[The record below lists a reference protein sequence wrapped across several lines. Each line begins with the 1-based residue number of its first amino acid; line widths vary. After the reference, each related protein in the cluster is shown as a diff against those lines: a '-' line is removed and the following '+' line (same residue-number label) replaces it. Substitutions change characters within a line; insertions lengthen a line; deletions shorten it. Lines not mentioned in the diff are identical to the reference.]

1 MSQSHSETAP
11 SLRITR
17 PFPAL
22 LEWARNLDLQNMDTT
37 DHGHLPFVVILVRA
51 VDEWR
56 KSVSASRHSVRS
68 CPYVLQHDGNLPKT
82 AAEKKEF
89 KSNILAMR
97 VKPDEENFEEAE
109 AQAWRVWSEPAV
121 CPLPYA
127 HAKPYLK

>member
-56 KSVSASRHSVRS
+56 KSVSASRHSQLTFLR
-68 CPYVLQHDGNLPKT
+68 
-82 AAEKKEF
+82 
-89 KSNILAMR
+89 
-97 VKPDEENFEEAE
+97 
-109 AQAWRVWSEPAV
+109 
-121 CPLPYA
+121 
-127 HAKPYLK
+127 